1 MLRKGS
7 SEKWPDQLEALTGSR
22 DMDVQPLLDYFK
34 PLDEFLDKQLANEK
48 PGWTFNGKM
57 IVH

>member
-1 MLRKGS
+1 MLQKGS

-34 PLDEFLDKQLANEK
+34 PLNEFLDKELGSEK
-48 PGWTFNGKM
+48 LGWTFNGRL
-57 IVH
+57 I